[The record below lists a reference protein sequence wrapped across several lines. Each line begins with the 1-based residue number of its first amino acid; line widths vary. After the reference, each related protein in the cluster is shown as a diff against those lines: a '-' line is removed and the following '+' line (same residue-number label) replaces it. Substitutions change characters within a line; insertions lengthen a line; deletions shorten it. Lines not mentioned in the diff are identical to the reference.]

1 MDIILEALSYNFIQR
16 ALIGGILI
24 SVTCSFLG
32 VFLVLRNYALIGDGL
47 AHINFATIAI
57 ALLLGFSPLMFSIPL
72 TVGASFLIYKLNS
85 SKKLEGDT
93 AIALVSSSAV
103 ALGVI
108 VSSLAN
114 GFNVDLF
121 SYLFGSILLIT
132 TTELYI
138 SAGVCILLV
147 LIMLFYYNDLLSVTY
162 DEEFSKVI
170 GINTVF
176 LNNLTLVLTAVAIS
190 IGIRLV
196 GTMLISSL
204 IVFPSATSIHL
215 ARSFKEMI
223 IYSFIVSVVSI
234 VSGILISYALDVP
247 SGAMIVIVNSIL
259 FAGSFLLKKNRI

>member
-16 ALIGGILI
+16 ALLGGILI

-32 VFLVLRNYALIGDGL
+32 VFLVLRNYSLIGDGL

-72 TVGASFLIYKLNS
+72 TVGASFMIYKLNS

-93 AIALVSSSAV
+93 AIALVSSFSV

-108 VSSLAN
+108 ISSLAN
-114 GFNVDLF
+114 GFNIDLF

-132 TTELYI
+132 TSELYI
-138 SAGVCILLV
+138 SVGVCLT
-147 LIMLFYYNDLLSVTY
+147 LIVIMVFYYNDLLSLTY
-162 DEEFSKVI
+162 DEDFSKVM
-170 GINTVF
+170 GIKAAF
-176 LNNLTLVLTAVAIS
+176 LNNLTLIITAVAIS
-190 IGIRLV
+190 VGIRLV

-215 ARSFKEMI
+215 ARSFKGMI
-223 IYSFIVSVVSI
+223 FYSLAVGVISI
-234 VSGILISYALDVP
+234 VSGIIISYAIDIP
-247 SGAMIVIVNSIL
+247 SGATIVVINSIL
-259 FAGSFLLKKNRI
+259 FAGSFLIKRR

>member
-1 MDIILEALSYNFIQR
+1 MEMILEALSYNFIQR
-16 ALIGGILI
+16 ALVGGILI

-32 VFLVLRNYALIGDGL
+32 VFLVLRNYSLIGDGL

-72 TVGASFLIYKLNS
+72 TIGASFIIYKLNS

-93 AIALVSSSAV
+93 AIALVSSFAV

-108 VSSLAN
+108 ISSLAG

-132 TTELYI
+132 RAELYI
-138 SAGVCILLV
+138 SAIVCVTLIGTMLL
-147 LIMLFYYNDLLSVTY
+147 YYNDLLSVTY
-162 DEEFSKVI
+162 DEEFSKVM
-170 GINTVF
+170 GINTKF
-176 LNNLTLVLTAVAIS
+176 LNNLILIITAIAIS

-204 IVFPSATSIHL
+204 IVFPSATSMHI
-215 ARSFKEMI
+215 ARSFKGMI
-223 IYSFIVSVVSI
+223 IYSFIISVVSI
-234 VSGILISYALDVP
+234 VTGILVSYVLDVP
-247 SGAMIVIVNSIL
+247 SGATIVIVNSLL
-259 FAGSFLLKKNRI
+259 FAGSFLLKRNR

>member
-1 MDIILEALSYNFIQR
+1 MEMILEALSYNFIQR
-16 ALIGGILI
+16 ALLGGILI

-72 TVGASFLIYKLNS
+72 TVGASFIIYKLNS

-93 AIALVSSSAV
+93 AIALVSSTAV

-108 VSSLAN
+108 ISSLAS
-114 GFNVDLF
+114 GFNIDLF

-138 SAGVCILLV
+138 SMGVCAT
-147 LIMLFYYNDLLSVTY
+147 LIIIMVFYYNDLLSITY
-162 DEEFSKVI
+162 DEEFSTVI
-170 GINTVF
+170 GINTKF
-176 LNNLTLVLTAVAIS
+176 LNNLTLIITAVAIS

-215 ARSFKEMI
+215 ARSFKGMI
-223 IYSFIVSVVSI
+223 FYSLGVGVTSI
-234 VSGILISYALDVP
+234 VVGVLTSYVLDIP
-247 SGAMIVIVNSIL
+247 SGACIVMVNALL
-259 FAGSFLLKKNRI
+259 FAGSFLLKRNR